1 MALKE
6 PFPEFEEILSSIGAG
21 GGRVAAIDAS
31 EGAAGNIS
39 VCIGWSMEVRRR
51 FPIVE
56 EISLPAPVPH
66 LANHIVIVTG
76 SGRRLREI
84 HDDPVAN
91 LGVVRIS
98 PDGTTGT
105 LHTAP
110 TRLFERVTSE
120 WNSHLAVHDDTV
132 ERTGTNFH
140 AIVHAQ
146 PPRLTY
152 LSQVPEYRDEDYLN
166 RRLLRWEPETIVNL
180 PAGIGFLP
188 FMLPGSTPLM
198 AANVKSLREHR
209 IVVWAKHGVMAR
221 SSISVKRAVDRI
233 EYAETAAT
241 YEYMDLANGGRAEG
255 LTLEELRSVVAAF
268 DVETTL
274 AWLKPKSV
282 TASKAAERRLSTIRG
297 L

>member
-6 PFPEFEEILSSIGAG
+6 PFPDLEEILASIGAG

-39 VCIGWSMEVRRR
+39 VCVGWPMEVRRR

-56 EISLPAPVPH
+56 EIPLPLPVPH
-66 LANHIVIVTG
+66 LANHLVIVTG

-98 PDGTTGT
+98 PDGTAGT

-120 WNSHLAVHDDTV
+120 WNSHLAVHDDVV
-132 ERTGTNFH
+132 ERTDTNFH

-152 LSQVPEYRDEDYLN
+152 LSHVPDYADEDYLN
-166 RRLLRWEPETIVNL
+166 RRLLRWEPETIINL

-188 FMLPGSTPLM
+188 FMLPGSAPLM
-198 AANVKSLREHR
+198 EANVRSLRTHR

-233 EYAETAAT
+233 EYAETGAG
-241 YEYMDLANGGRAEG
+241 YEYMDLMTGGRAEG
-255 LTLEELRSVVAAF
+255 LTLEELRAVVAAF

-274 AWLKPKSV
+274 AWLVAPKGTAPKS
-282 TASKAAERRLSTIRG
+282 R
-297 L
+297 